1 MEIHISLN
9 VPFLIALYFMSCILK
24 KENAPV
30 VFYSLLPMCYQQ
42 ITGELTFLSYIQ
54 KIVPYAIFRR

>member
-1 MEIHISLN
+1 
-9 VPFLIALYFMSCILK
+9 MSCILK

-30 VFYSLLPMCYQQ
+30 VFYSLLPMSYQQ
-42 ITGELTFLSYIQ
+42 ITGELTCLCYIQ